1 MQNGKLSE
9 GLAVVATI
17 DPATIA
23 NTETFTDVVD
33 MGANSQALA
42 VALLGNMA
50 SETIDFKAY
59 SCDSDGTNA
68 AAISGRAATQ
78 LAAHA
83 SNNDAKQ
90 LVINLRD
97 GDLLASGKQHVW
109 PGHGRRN
116 RRPRLRGGAGA
127 SAPRPGQRGRPVQRG
142 GNRLTGGTAPLP
154 STRHP
159 APTGCLVQTPA
170 PVMQPL
176 AQGTTTAHDHHQAH
190 PRHHLGHHRG
200 PGQGTGTF

>member
-97 GDLLASGKQHVW
+97 GDLLASGKQHVKFGLVTGGATGG
-109 PGHGRRN
+109 PASVVVLA
-116 RRPRLRGGAGA
+116 RPRQGLA
-127 SAPRPGQRGRPVQRG
+127 SAADLSSV
-142 GNRLTGGTAPLP
+142 
-154 STRHP
+154 
-159 APTGCLVQTPA
+159 VEI
-170 PVMQPL
+170 V
-176 AQGTTTAHDHHQAH
+176 
-190 PRHHLGHHRG
+190 
-200 PGQGTGTF
+200 

>member
-33 MGANSQALA
+33 MGANSQAMA

-97 GDLLASGKQHVW
+97 GDLLASGKQHVKFGLVTGGATGG
-109 PGHGRRN
+109 PASVVVLA
-116 RRPRLRGGAGA
+116 RPRQGLA
-127 SAPRPGQRGRPVQRG
+127 SAADLSSV
-142 GNRLTGGTAPLP
+142 
-154 STRHP
+154 
-159 APTGCLVQTPA
+159 VEI
-170 PVMQPL
+170 V
-176 AQGTTTAHDHHQAH
+176 
-190 PRHHLGHHRG
+190 
-200 PGQGTGTF
+200 